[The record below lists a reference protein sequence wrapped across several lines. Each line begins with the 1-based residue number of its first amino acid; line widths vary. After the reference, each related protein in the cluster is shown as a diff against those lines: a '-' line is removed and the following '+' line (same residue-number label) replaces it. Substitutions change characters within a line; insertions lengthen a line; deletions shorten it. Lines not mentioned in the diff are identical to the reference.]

1 MEKDIVFLSYNSS
14 VITQVPFC
22 NKFSHAYSVGSKGIV
37 FHSTDIEIIEDEL
50 SHIYLN
56 EVPSN
61 LGRAI
66 EKYVIDEKEE
76 LECPK
81 TIFVV
86 YGNDYYENES
96 LSNYL
101 EENLYRLFEMKD
113 DYAEDYVL
121 TKDENNPYRVFIRNV
136 KNFSSN
142 NNFEVYLLEMF
153 KNIQLFNPKFN
164 AELAFKH
171 CQPYISN
178 FHVALTSP
186 TFEQKPLGN
195 YELFEI
201 VGDQV
206 AWRVM
211 NEIFLD
217 YMEKNKIPMK
227 ESVITSLH
235 RSFASKT
242 VQAKIC
248 KDIGLHSY
256 IKTATKEIT
265 VDVREDIFE
274 AMTGAFYYVNF
285 LIICFIGV
293 DHKLHENFLKWCY
306 QGMDFSE
313 FEEKPEITKFYE
325 YMKSIVGP
333 FKFKERKIHGGYRMT
348 HKIEVSEE
356 IKNFLTP
363 YFVESNKM
371 NVDQLDRFI
380 SELLKMVRNGYG
392 FGTEDIISERRK
404 NYSKINRFIEDNL
417 TEQFFIDLRRDSFIR
432 SWTSE
437 EQEEFI
443 DILKHKKLESCIIDK
458 RFLDHSTTD
467 YYWVIQQSKENV
479 LYSTLSYADPSSPST
494 LIALMKE
501 DDNITELDANDVF
514 KYGYLGEGSY
524 LHDVIEDQDYR
535 LEGDKRNIEEYL
547 KRVMK
552 KTPESFGK
560 PKHHRYYIQLDEKL
574 GGKNMYMEY
583 SPYHDFDF
591 SEDLDLTF
599 IREKLKKRKETRYPR
614 NIYRF
619 IGDRMCY
626 GPLSLI
632 AMMKHRILDENNM
645 TIIKNFFRSKIFK
658 DEITRIIDIHEDDD
672 PSKPLIHFDELLGMN
687 YETADFVIHQIYSEI
702 LISKSIIEKPDI
714 VLRNFLRNINKSYI
728 KGTENRRSIVLDKA
742 NKCYKYID
750 TRDEEHTVKIE
761 GHNYSQIIY
770 YFSKFIIDY
779 EKKLNPNWN
788 NLQNMKYSSMSKYGA
803 LATILVQIGVDNW
816 LVEGYRRNEL
826 SISFEKDGKLFF
838 YKGRDIESLIKQI
851 S

>member
-1 MEKDIVFLSYNSS
+1 MEKDIVFLSHNSS

-22 NKFSHAYSVGSKGIV
+22 NKFSHVYSTGSKGIV
-37 FHSTDIEIIEDEL
+37 FHSTDIDIIDDEL

-56 EVPSN
+56 EVPYH
-61 LGRAI
+61 LGRTV
-66 EKYVIDEKEE
+66 EKYIIDEKEE

-81 TIFVV
+81 TVYVI
-86 YGNDYYENES
+86 YGNDNYENES

-101 EENLYRLFEMKD
+101 DENLYRLFEMKD
-113 DYAEDYVL
+113 NYAEDYVV
-121 TKDENNPYRVFIRNV
+121 TKDENNPYRIFIKNVRNL
-136 KNFSSN
+136 SGN
-142 NNFEVYLLEMF
+142 NNLEVYLLEMF
-153 KNIQLFNPKFN
+153 KNIQLFNPKFD
-164 AELAFKH
+164 AVLAFKH
-171 CQPYISN
+171 SQLYISN

-186 TFEQKPLGN
+186 TFEQKALGN

-201 VGDQV
+201 IGDQIG
-206 AWRVM
+206 WRVM

-217 YMEKNKIPMK
+217 YMEKNKIQMS

-274 AMTGAFYYVNF
+274 AITGALYYVNF
-285 LIICFIGV
+285 LIICFIGI
-293 DHKLHENFLKWCY
+293 DHKLHDNFLKWCY
-306 QGMDFSE
+306 QGIDFSE

-348 HKIEVSEE
+348 HKIEVSDE
-356 IKNFLTP
+356 IKNFLIP
-363 YFVESNKM
+363 HFVTSGKM
-371 NVDQLDRFI
+371 TIEKLDEFV
-380 SELLKMVRNGYG
+380 SGLLRMVRNSYG
-392 FGTEDIISERRK
+392 VDTDDIISERRK
-404 NYSKINRFIEDNL
+404 NFSKINKYIEENL
-417 TEQFFIDLRRDSFIR
+417 SEQFFIDLRRDTFIHL
-432 SWTSE
+432 WTRE

-443 DILKHKKLESCIIDK
+443 DIIKRKNLESCTIDK
-458 RFLDHSTTD
+458 RFLDRSTTD
-467 YYWVIQQSKENV
+467 YYWIIQRSKDNV
-479 LYSTLSYADPSSPST
+479 LYSTLTYADPSSPST
-494 LIALMKE
+494 LIALMKD
-501 DDNITELDANDVF
+501 DDNIIKLDINDVHR
-514 KYGYLGEGSY
+514 YGYMGDSSY
-524 LHDVIEDQDYR
+524 LHDIKNDQEYR
-535 LEGDKRNIEEYL
+535 LVGDRRNIEEYL
-547 KRVMK
+547 KETMK

-560 PKHHRYYIQLDEKL
+560 PKHYRYYIQLEEKL
-574 GGKNMYMEY
+574 GGKNIYMEY
-583 SPYHDFDF
+583 SPFHEFDF
-591 SEDLDLTF
+591 SEDIDLVF
-599 IREKLKKRKETRYPR
+599 IREKLKKHKETRYPR

-687 YETADFVIHQIYSEI
+687 YDTADYVIHQIYSEI
-702 LISKSIIEKPDI
+702 FISRNIIEKPEL

-728 KGTENRRSIVLDKA
+728 KGTKTQRSIVLDKE

-761 GHNYSQIIY
+761 GYNYSQIIY

-788 NLQNMKYSSMSKYGA
+788 NLQNMKYSSMNKYGT

-816 LVEGYRRNEL
+816 LVEGYGRNEL
-826 SISFEKDGKLFF
+826 SVSFEKDGKPFF
-838 YKGRDIESLIKQI
+838 YKGRDIDSLIKQI